1 MNTQSG
7 TFGNG
12 RGATLVLGGTGKTG
26 RRVAERLL
34 ARGVKTRIASRS
46 ADPTF
51 DWNGPDTWP
60 AALEGVTAA
69 YIAYAP
75 DLAVPGATEAIR
87 AFVDQAVARGVERL
101 VLLSG
106 RGEDEAQACERIV
119 QEADV
124 EWTVVRASWFMQNFS
139 EGEFLGMVQS
149 GAITLP
155 AGEVPE
161 PFVDVNDI
169 ADVAVAALTEEGHA
183 REIYEVTGPRLL
195 TFDGLTQ
202 EISGAAG
209 RDVRFVRIPKEA
221 FARAITESGAPADIA
236 WLLNYLFET
245 VLDGRNAHVGDG
257 VRRALGR
264 EPADF
269 SEFAR
274 RVAARGVW
282 NGVEIESSRSTKEGK
297 FRH

>member
-1 MNTQSG
+1 MNTKSG
-7 TFGNG
+7 TCENREGV
-12 RGATLVLGGTGKTG
+12 TLVLGGTGKTG
-26 RRVAERLL
+26 RRVAERLR
-34 ARGVKTRIASRS
+34 ARGVATRIASRS
-46 ADPTF
+46 ATPAF
-51 DWNGPDTWP
+51 DWNDPDTWP

-69 YIAYAP
+69 YITYAP
-75 DLAVPGATEAIR
+75 DLATPGAADSIR

-106 RGEDEAQACERIV
+106 RGEEEAQACERII
-119 QEADV
+119 QAADV

-139 EGEFLGMVQS
+139 EGEFLGMVRS

-155 AGEVPE
+155 ASEVPE

-169 ADVAVAALTEEGHA
+169 AKVSVAALTEEGHA
-183 REIYEVTGPRLL
+183 HEIYEVTGPRLL
-195 TFDGLTQ
+195 TFDDLAR

-209 RDVRFVRIPKEA
+209 REVRFVPISKEA
-221 FARAITESGAPADIA
+221 FAGAIAESGAPADVT

-245 VLDGRNAHVGDG
+245 VLDGRNAQVADG

-269 SEFAR
+269 AAFAR
-274 RVAARGVW
+274 RVAARGTW
-282 NGVEIESSRSTKEGK
+282 NEGGGEAAA
-297 FRH
+297 